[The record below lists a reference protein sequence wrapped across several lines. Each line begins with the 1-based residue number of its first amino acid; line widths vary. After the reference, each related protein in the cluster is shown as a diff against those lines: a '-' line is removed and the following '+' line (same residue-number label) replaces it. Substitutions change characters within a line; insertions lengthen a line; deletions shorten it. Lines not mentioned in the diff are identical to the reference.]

1 MQAAPPKFAEASTFG
16 PGPAKI
22 AKQKRNGELV
32 AAVYQLVCKWGLLA
46 GDL

>member
-1 MQAAPPKFAEASTFG
+1 MQAIPPKFAEASTFG

-32 AAVYQLVCKWGLLA
+32 AAVDQVVYKWGLPA
-46 GDL
+46 GDR